1 MIAGQR
7 KSVFSYKLITKETVE
22 EKILELQKRKK
33 QLVEK
38 LILTDAGLF
47 KQLSVEDIT
56 GLFS

>member
-1 MIAGQR
+1 LIAGQR

>member
-1 MIAGQR
+1 LITGQR

-38 LILTDAGLF
+38 LILAVAGLF

>member
-1 MIAGQR
+1 M
-7 KSVFSYKLITKETVE
+7 FSYKLITKETIE
-22 EKILELQKRKK
+22 EKILELQKKKK

-47 KQLSVEDIT
+47 KRLNVDDIT